1 MTPVADAWR
10 RQAGRDL
17 AHARKS
23 FEMEDFEW
31 ACNAAQQSVEKLFKA
46 VLIEAGWTPS
56 STRNLEDLAAKLIDI
71 GVFSTDERFAL
82 GDLADLS
89 GYAVSACYPADGAL
103 EAPGEW
109 ISAAHA
115 AQALRTAGVTWS
127 LFPELETNPI

>member
-46 VLIEAGWTPS
+46 VLIEAGHTPPR
-56 STRNLEDLAAKLIDI
+56 THDLVGLARVLEQVGLLTAEERQDL
-71 GVFSTDERFAL
+71 
-82 GDLADLS
+82 
-89 GYAVSACYPADGAL
+89 GAL
-103 EAPGEW
+103 NELSDFAVTARYPMGDALTAPGEMFDADRATRALTVAE
-109 ISAAHA
+109 AA
-115 AQALRTAGVTWS
+115 WS
-127 LFPELETNPI
+127 KFGGAS